1 MEKFNYTVTDPLGI
15 HARPAGL
22 LVKKAAEYDSQIT
35 IEKDGKTGDAKKIFS
50 VMGLG
55 IKTGETITVTAEG
68 RDEAEAANAVKEFL
82 KANL

>member
-68 RDEAEAANAVKEFL
+68 RDEAEAADAVKEFL